1 MNKKS
6 PNFFASAKKTFAQ
19 EVSSLAKIPN
29 QIDRNKFNEICE
41 LIINCKGN
49 IVLMGIGK
57 SGNIAA
63 KISSTFSSTG
73 TPSFYLNAAEASHG
87 DLGSLKKND
96 ILVIFSFSGETEEI
110 VQIFP
115 TCKSKVRTIVSI
127 TGNEESS
134 IAKDSNLNLHLEIS
148 EEACP
153 LNLAPTTSSSAMLI
167 LGDALA
173 IAILEAR
180 KFSPEDFAKN
190 HPGGKLGKSLLKVKD
205 LMISGNSL
213 PLISDS
219 APMKDVIYE
228 ISNKGLGLT
237 LVKDSKRKIIGLFTD
252 GDLRRLLNKNSNIED
267 LKINALMTRKFQAIN
282 KNMQIKNAIDQMN
295 KNKIYSL
302 VVKDEKDRVEGI
314 IRMHDIIEAK
324 IF

>member
-96 ILVIFSFSGETEEI
+96 ILIIFSFSGETDEI

-127 TGNEESS
+127 TGNEKSS
-134 IAKDSNLNLHLEIS
+134 IAKYSNLNLHLEIS

-237 LVKDSKRKIIGLFTD
+237 LVNDSKRKIIGLFTD

-295 KNKIYSL
+295 KYKIYSL
-302 VVKDEKDRVEGI
+302 VVKNEKDIVEGI

-324 IF
+324 II

>member
-19 EVSSLAKIPN
+19 EVNSLAKIPN
-29 QIDRNKFNEICE
+29 QIDQNKFNEICE

-134 IAKDSNLNLHLEIS
+134 IAKNSNLNLHLEIS

-237 LVKDSKRKIIGLFTD
+237 LVTDSKRKIIGLFTD

-267 LKINALMTRKFQAIN
+267 LKINSLMTRKFQAIN

-302 VVKDEKDRVEGI
+302 VVKDEKGRVEGI

-324 IF
+324 II

>member
-19 EVSSLAKIPN
+19 EVNSLAKIPN
-29 QIDRNKFNEICE
+29 QIDRNKFNEICK
-41 LIINCKGN
+41 LIINCRGN

-73 TPSFYLNAAEASHG
+73 TSSFYLNAAEASHG

-96 ILVIFSFSGETEEI
+96 ILIIFSFSGETEEI
-110 VQIFP
+110 IKIFP
-115 TCKSKVRTIVSI
+115 ACKSKVRTIVSI
-127 TGNEESS
+127 TGNEDSS
-134 IAKDSNLNLHLEIS
+134 IAKDSNLNLHLEVS

-252 GDLRRLLNKNSNIED
+252 GDLRRLLNKNSNIKD

-314 IRMHDIIEAK
+314 IRMHDIVEAK

>member
-134 IAKDSNLNLHLEIS
+134 IAKYSNLNLHLEIS

-267 LKINALMTRKFQAIN
+267 LKINSLMTRKFQAIN
-282 KNMQIKNAIDQMN
+282 KNMQIKKAIDQMN
-295 KNKIYSL
+295 KYKIYSL

-324 IF
+324 II

>member
-134 IAKDSNLNLHLEIS
+134 LAKNSNLNLHLEIS

-295 KNKIYSL
+295 KYKIYSL
-302 VVKDEKDRVEGI
+302 VVKGEKGRVEGI

-324 IF
+324 II

>member
-134 IAKDSNLNLHLEIS
+134 IAKYSNLNLHLEIS

-190 HPGGKLGKSLLKVKD
+190 HPGGKLGKSFLKVKD

-213 PLISDS
+213 PFISDT

-237 LVKDSKRKIIGLFTD
+237 LVKDSKRKIIGIFTD
-252 GDLRRLLNKNSNIED
+252 GDLRRLLNKNSNIKD

-295 KNKIYSL
+295 KYKIYSL
-302 VVKDEKDRVEGI
+302 VVKDEKGRVEGI

-324 IF
+324 II

>member
-110 VQIFP
+110 VEIFP

-134 IAKDSNLNLHLEIS
+134 IAKYSNLNLHLEIS

-213 PLISDS
+213 PLVSDS

-237 LVKDSKRKIIGLFTD
+237 LVKDNKRKIIGLFTD

-295 KNKIYSL
+295 KYKIYSL
-302 VVKDEKDRVEGI
+302 VVKDEKGRVEGI

-324 IF
+324 II

>member
-127 TGNEESS
+127 TGNKESF
-134 IAKDSNLNLHLEIS
+134 IAKYSNLNLHLEIS

-267 LKINALMTRKFQAIN
+267 LKINAFMTRKFQAIN

-295 KNKIYSL
+295 KYKTYSL
-302 VVKDEKDRVEGI
+302 VVKGEKGRVEGI

-324 IF
+324 II

>member
-134 IAKDSNLNLHLEIS
+134 IAKYSNLNLHLEIS

-324 IF
+324 II

>member
-115 TCKSKVRTIVSI
+115 AFKSKVRSIVSI

-134 IAKDSNLNLHLEIS
+134 IAKYSNLNLHLEIS

-267 LKINALMTRKFQAIN
+267 LKINAFMTRKFQAIN

-295 KNKIYSL
+295 KYKIYSL
-302 VVKDEKDRVEGI
+302 VVKDEKGRVEGI

-324 IF
+324 II

>member
-1 MNKKS
+1 MCIRDS
-6 PNFFASAKKTFAQ
+6 
-19 EVSSLAKIPN
+19 
-29 QIDRNKFNEICE
+29 
-41 LIINCKGN
+41 
-49 IVLMGIGK
+49 
-57 SGNIAA
+57 
-63 KISSTFSSTG
+63 
-73 TPSFYLNAAEASHG
+73 
-87 DLGSLKKND
+87 
-96 ILVIFSFSGETEEI
+96 
-110 VQIFP
+110 
-115 TCKSKVRTIVSI
+115 SI

-134 IAKDSNLNLHLEIS
+134 IAKYSNLNLHLEIS

-237 LVKDSKRKIIGLFTD
+237 LVKDSKRKIMGLFTD
-252 GDLRRLLNKNSNIED
+252 GDLRRLLNKNSNIQD

-295 KNKIYSL
+295 KYKIYSL
-302 VVKDEKDRVEGI
+302 VVKDEKGRVEGI

-324 IF
+324 II

>member
-29 QIDRNKFNEICE
+29 QIDRNKFNKICE

-134 IAKDSNLNLHLEIS
+134 IAKYSNLNLHLEIS

-295 KNKIYSL
+295 KYKIYSL
-302 VVKDEKDRVEGI
+302 VVKGEKGRVEGI

-324 IF
+324 II

>member
-115 TCKSKVRTIVSI
+115 TFKSKVRSIVSI

-134 IAKDSNLNLHLEIS
+134 IAKYSNLNLHLEIS

-295 KNKIYSL
+295 KYKIYSL
-302 VVKDEKDRVEGI
+302 VVKGEKGRVEGI

-324 IF
+324 IV

>member
-127 TGNEESS
+127 TGNKESF
-134 IAKDSNLNLHLEIS
+134 IAKYSNLNLHLEIS

-237 LVKDSKRKIIGLFTD
+237 LVKDSKRKIVGLFTD
-252 GDLRRLLNKNSNIED
+252 GDLRRLMNKNSNIED

-295 KNKIYSL
+295 KYKIYSL
-302 VVKDEKDRVEGI
+302 VVKGEKGRVEGI

-324 IF
+324 II

>member
-134 IAKDSNLNLHLEIS
+134 IAKYSNLNLHLEIS

-213 PLISDS
+213 PLVSDS

-237 LVKDSKRKIIGLFTD
+237 LVKDNKRKIIGLFTD

-295 KNKIYSL
+295 KYKIYSL
-302 VVKDEKDRVEGI
+302 VVKGEKGRVEGI

-324 IF
+324 II

>member
-134 IAKDSNLNLHLEIS
+134 LAKNSNLNLHLEIS

-205 LMISGNSL
+205 LMIFGNSL

-295 KNKIYSL
+295 KYKIYSL
-302 VVKDEKDRVEGI
+302 VVKDEKGRVEGI

-324 IF
+324 II

>member
-134 IAKDSNLNLHLEIS
+134 LAKNSNLNLHLEIS

-295 KNKIYSL
+295 KYKIYSL
-302 VVKDEKDRVEGI
+302 VVKDEKGRVEGI

-324 IF
+324 II

>member
-110 VQIFP
+110 IQIFP

-134 IAKDSNLNLHLEIS
+134 LAKNSNLNLHLEIS

-295 KNKIYSL
+295 KYKIYSL
-302 VVKDEKDRVEGI
+302 VVKDEKGRVEGI

-324 IF
+324 II

>member
-29 QIDRNKFNEICE
+29 QIDRYKFNEICE

-49 IVLMGIGK
+49 TVLMGIGK

-134 IAKDSNLNLHLEIS
+134 LAKNSNLNLHLEIS

-237 LVKDSKRKIIGLFTD
+237 LVKDSRRKIIGLFTD

-295 KNKIYSL
+295 KYKIYSL
-302 VVKDEKDRVEGI
+302 VVKGEKGRVEGI

-324 IF
+324 IV

>member
-19 EVSSLAKIPN
+19 EVSSLTKIPN

-134 IAKDSNLNLHLEIS
+134 IAKYSNLNLHLEIS

-252 GDLRRLLNKNSNIED
+252 GDLRRLLNKNSNIQD

-295 KNKIYSL
+295 KYKIYSL
-302 VVKDEKDRVEGI
+302 VVKDEKGRVEGI

-324 IF
+324 II

>member
-110 VQIFP
+110 IQIFP

-134 IAKDSNLNLHLEIS
+134 IAKYSNLNLHLEIS

-295 KNKIYSL
+295 KYKIYSL
-302 VVKDEKDRVEGI
+302 VVKGEKGRVEGI

-324 IF
+324 II

>member
-19 EVSSLAKIPN
+19 EVRSLAKIPN

-134 IAKDSNLNLHLEIS
+134 LAKNSNLNLHLEIS

-295 KNKIYSL
+295 KYKIYSL
-302 VVKDEKDRVEGI
+302 VVKDEKGRVEGI

-324 IF
+324 II

>member
-29 QIDRNKFNEICE
+29 QIDRYKFNEICE

-49 IVLMGIGK
+49 TVLMGIGK

-134 IAKDSNLNLHLEIS
+134 LAKNSNLNLHLEIS

-237 LVKDSKRKIIGLFTD
+237 LVKDSRRKIIGLFTD

-295 KNKIYSL
+295 KYKIYSL
-302 VVKDEKDRVEGI
+302 VVKDEKGRVEGI

-324 IF
+324 II

>member
-115 TCKSKVRTIVSI
+115 AFKSKVRSIVSI

-134 IAKDSNLNLHLEIS
+134 IAKYSNLNLHLEIS

-295 KNKIYSL
+295 KYKIYSL
-302 VVKDEKDRVEGI
+302 VVKGEKGRVEGI

-324 IF
+324 II

>member
-6 PNFFASAKKTFAQ
+6 PNFFASAKKTFTQ

-134 IAKDSNLNLHLEIS
+134 IAKYSNLNLHLEIS

-295 KNKIYSL
+295 KYKIYSL
-302 VVKDEKDRVEGI
+302 VVKGEKGRVEGI

-324 IF
+324 II

>member
-6 PNFFASAKKTFAQ
+6 PNFFATAKKTFAQ

-134 IAKDSNLNLHLEIS
+134 IAKYSNLNLHLEIS

-295 KNKIYSL
+295 KYKIYSL
-302 VVKDEKDRVEGI
+302 VVKGEKGRVEGI

-324 IF
+324 II

>member
-19 EVSSLAKIPN
+19 EVNSLAKIPN

-134 IAKDSNLNLHLEIS
+134 LAKNSNLNLHLEIS

-295 KNKIYSL
+295 KYKIYSL
-302 VVKDEKDRVEGI
+302 VVKDEKGRVEGI

-324 IF
+324 II

>member
-127 TGNEESS
+127 TGNEKSS
-134 IAKDSNLNLHLEIS
+134 IAKYSNLNLHLEIS

-190 HPGGKLGKSLLKVKD
+190 HPGGKLGKSFLKVKD
-205 LMISGNSL
+205 LMISGDSL
-213 PLISDS
+213 PFISDS

-237 LVKDSKRKIIGLFTD
+237 LVKDNKRKIIGLFTD

-295 KNKIYSL
+295 KYKIYSL
-302 VVKDEKDRVEGI
+302 VVKGEKGRVEGI

-324 IF
+324 II

>member
-19 EVSSLAKIPN
+19 EVNSLAKIPN
-29 QIDRNKFNEICE
+29 QIDRNKFNEICK
-41 LIINCKGN
+41 LIINCRGN

-73 TPSFYLNAAEASHG
+73 TSSFYLNAAEASHG

-96 ILVIFSFSGETEEI
+96 ILIIFSFSGETEEI
-110 VQIFP
+110 IKIFP
-115 TCKSKVRTIVSI
+115 ACKSKVRTIVSI
-127 TGNEESS
+127 TGNEDSS
-134 IAKDSNLNLHLEIS
+134 IAKDSNLNLHLEVS

-252 GDLRRLLNKNSNIED
+252 GDLRRLLNKNSNIKD

-282 KNMQIKNAIDQMN
+282 KNSQIKNAINQMN

-314 IRMHDIIEAK
+314 IRMHDIVEAK

>member
-49 IVLMGIGK
+49 IVLLGIGK

-110 VQIFP
+110 IQIFP

-127 TGNEESS
+127 TGNEKSS
-134 IAKDSNLNLHLEIS
+134 IAKYSNLNLHLEIS

-237 LVKDSKRKIIGLFTD
+237 LVKDNKRKIIGLFTD

-295 KNKIYSL
+295 KYKIYSL
-302 VVKDEKDRVEGI
+302 VVKDEKGRVEGI

-324 IF
+324 II

>member
-134 IAKDSNLNLHLEIS
+134 IAKNSNLNLHLEIS

-252 GDLRRLLNKNSNIED
+252 GDLRRLLNKISNIEN
-267 LKINALMTRKFQAIN
+267 LKINTLMTRKFQAIN

-302 VVKDEKDRVEGI
+302 VVEDEKHKVVGI

-324 IF
+324 II

>member
-115 TCKSKVRTIVSI
+115 AFKSKVRTIVSI

-134 IAKDSNLNLHLEIS
+134 IAKYSNLNLHLEIS

-295 KNKIYSL
+295 KYKIYSL
-302 VVKDEKDRVEGI
+302 VVKGEKGRVEGI

-324 IF
+324 IV

>member
-127 TGNEESS
+127 TGNEKSY

-237 LVKDSKRKIIGLFTD
+237 LVKDNKRKIIGLFTD

-295 KNKIYSL
+295 KYKIYSL
-302 VVKDEKDRVEGI
+302 VVKDEKGRVEGI

-324 IF
+324 II

>member
-134 IAKDSNLNLHLEIS
+134 IAKNSNLNLHLEIS

-213 PLISDS
+213 PFISDS

-295 KNKIYSL
+295 KYKIYSL
-302 VVKDEKDRVEGI
+302 VVKGEKGRVEGI

-324 IF
+324 II

>member
-19 EVSSLAKIPN
+19 EVSSLTKVPN
-29 QIDRNKFNEICE
+29 QIDRDKFNEICE

-134 IAKDSNLNLHLEIS
+134 IAKYSNLNLHLEIS

-190 HPGGKLGKSLLKVKD
+190 HPGGKLGKSLLKVED

-295 KNKIYSL
+295 KYKIYSL
-302 VVKDEKDRVEGI
+302 VVKGEKGRVEGI

-324 IF
+324 II

>member
-127 TGNEESS
+127 TGNEKSS
-134 IAKDSNLNLHLEIS
+134 IAKYSNLNLHLEIS

-295 KNKIYSL
+295 KYKIYSL
-302 VVKDEKDRVEGI
+302 VVKDEKGRVEGI

-324 IF
+324 II